1 MRPLAMSRATA
12 LLVAACGGTAAP
24 SPSPS
29 PSPTPKPTVVAKVAT
44 DATLGKILVD
54 QAGKTVYQWF
64 KDTDEN
70 SQCYDACAAVWP
82 PFLVEV
88 KSVAGDGV
96 VNGKIGTVARKDGKL
111 QATYNTMQ
119 LYYFLHHSADKP
131 TAGQGSTACGAPRVH
146 LHATKGWRH

>member
-1 MRPLAMSRATA
+1 MRPLAMSLATA

-64 KDTDEN
+64 KDIDEN
-70 SQCYDACAAVWP
+70 SQCYDACAAIWP

-88 KSVAGDGV
+88 KAVAGDGV
-96 VNGKIGTVARKDGKL
+96 VNGKLGTVARKDGKL
-111 QATYNTMQ
+111 QATYNTMP
-119 LYYFLHHSADKP
+119 LYYFVRDSADKP
-131 TAGQGSTACGAPRVH
+131 TAGHGSTGFGALWVVVRAP
-146 LHATKGWRH
+146 

>member
-1 MRPLAMSRATA
+1 MRPLAMSLATA

-64 KDTDEN
+64 KDIDEN
-70 SQCYDACAAVWP
+70 SQCYDACAAIWP

-88 KSVAGDGV
+88 K
-96 VNGKIGTVARKDGKL
+96 TVAEGRKAAGHVQHHAAL
-111 QATYNTMQ
+111 LLRSRHRGQADVGSRKHR
-119 LYYFLHHSADKP
+119 FRSALGRR
-131 TAGQGSTACGAPRVH
+131 ARALR
-146 LHATKGWRH
+146 WRA